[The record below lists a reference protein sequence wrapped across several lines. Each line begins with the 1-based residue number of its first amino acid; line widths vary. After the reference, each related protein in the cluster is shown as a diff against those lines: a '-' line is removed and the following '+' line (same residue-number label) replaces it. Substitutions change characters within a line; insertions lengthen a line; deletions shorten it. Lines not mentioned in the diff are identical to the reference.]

1 MTQAKKGSRVKVH
14 YTGTFEDGTVFDTS
28 VSSEPLEFVVGDGSM
43 IEGFDKAVDG
53 MRLNDIKQITL
64 TADEAYGE
72 YDDDLVVEVDKKE
85 LPAGFSPE
93 EGVQVSL
100 EDGEGNELYAVVKE
114 VKENSIVLDANH
126 QLAGRN
132 LNFEI
137 KLVEIQ

>member
-1 MTQAKKGSRVKVH
+1 MTQAHKGSRVKVH

-28 VSSEPLEFVVGDGSM
+28 VSGEPLEFVVGDGSM
-43 IEGFDKAVDG
+43 ISGFDTAVTG
-53 MRLNDIKQITL
+53 MNLNDVKQITL

-72 YDDDLVVEVDKKE
+72 YEDDLVVEVSKSE
-85 LPAGFSPE
+85 LPENFQAE
-93 EGVQVSL
+93 EGIQVSL
-100 EDGEGNELYAVVKE
+100 EDGEGNVLYAIIKE
-114 VKENSIVLDANH
+114 VKDDSIVLDANH

>member
-1 MTQAKKGSRVKVH
+1 MAQVQPGNRVKVH

-28 VSSEPLEFVVGDGSM
+28 VSGEPLEFVVGDGSM
-43 IEGFDKAVDG
+43 IEGFDKAVLG
-53 MRLNDIKQITL
+53 MRLNEIKNITL

-72 YDDDLVVEVDKKE
+72 YDEDLVVEVDKND
-85 LPAGFSPE
+85 LPEGFDGE
-93 EGVQVSL
+93 IGVQVSL
-100 EDGEGNELYAVVKE
+100 EDGEGNVLYAVVKE

-137 KLVEIQ
+137 KLVEVQ